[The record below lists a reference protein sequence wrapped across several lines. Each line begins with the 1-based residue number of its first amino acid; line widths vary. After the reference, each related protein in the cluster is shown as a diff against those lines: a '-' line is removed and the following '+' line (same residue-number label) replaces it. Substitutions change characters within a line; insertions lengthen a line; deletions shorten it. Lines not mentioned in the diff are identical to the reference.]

1 MKLLSSI
8 KIATITTATITF
20 WGLPGLV
27 QSVTFSDVNNDT
39 LYQNY
44 ISQAANRKIV
54 EGFPDGTFRP
64 DEKVTREQ
72 AAVMIVKAIN
82 TITPV
87 NLDARPTNRV
97 VRPFQDLEA
106 DRWSAKEINWMQWN
120 LYPANTTILTGNFRP
135 EDPITRVELVSFLR
149 GTGEFL
155 GSRLNGNPDLPQTQE
170 PITFSDVTGYDKV
183 LTMQMSAFCRVA
195 APLNEEGEAFG
206 PQQPADRAYTAAA
219 IIRALDCGN

>member
-8 KIATITTATITF
+8 KIATIATAAIAF
-20 WGLPGLV
+20 CGLPKLV
-27 QSVTFSDVNNDT
+27 QSVTFSDVSNDT

-54 EGFPDGTFRP
+54 DGFPDGTFRP
-64 DEKVTREQ
+64 EEKVTREQ
-72 AAVMIVKAIN
+72 AAVMVVKAIN

-97 VRPFQDLEA
+97 TRPFQDVA
-106 DRWSAKEINWMQWN
+106 KDRWSAKEINWLQWN

-135 EDPITRVELVSFLR
+135 QDPITRVELVSFLR
-149 GTGEFL
+149 STGEFL
-155 GSRLNGNPDLPQTQE
+155 GSRLRGNPELNETQE
-170 PITFSDVTGYDKV
+170 PIVFSDVAGYDKV

-195 APLNEEGEAFG
+195 APLNEEGDAFG
-206 PQQPADRAYTAAA
+206 PQKPADRAFTAAA
-219 IIRALDCGN
+219 IIRALDCGD